1 MEFRRFWTTRG
12 AASIRSAT
20 IFFAALLAL
29 FALICGTSRDALASA
44 GCNAVNTGGFN
55 VSAGAFGNK
64 TVVGF
69 AVGDHVTFTITW
81 SGSGVWL
88 LRTATFT
95 DLDGSPISAASGS
108 QTRSYTVTGNNQDT
122 TIIQF
127 TVDGPTVTA
136 SCTAATTAPTVTSIS
151 PNSGPAAGGTSVTIT
166 GSAFTSVTSV
176 NLGSNA
182 AFYTFNNDSSI
193 TVTSPAGSG
202 TVDVTVTTS
211 GGTSAASVADQFTY
225 IATPGALLVTI
236 LPRADPRRRSPRSR
250 PTLAPPTALRSPG
263 PTSPTLRR

>member
-1 MEFRRFWTTRG
+1 MGFRRCWTTRG
-12 AASIRSAT
+12 AAPIRSAA
-20 IFFAALLAL
+20 IFFGTLLAL

-81 SGSGVWL
+81 SGSGSWL

-151 PNSGPAAGGTSVTIT
+151 PNSGSATGGTSVTIT

-211 GGTSAASVADQFTY
+211 EGTSAASVADQFTY
-225 IATPGALLVTI
+225 TATPGALLVTI

-263 PTSPTLRR
+263 PISPTLRR